1 MKLTKKAQLLFVATV
16 LPLLLAGC
24 TVQFNENKEP
34 IGWIY
39 NYLVVPTQWL
49 LNQIASVFNGNY
61 AIAIV
66 IVSVLVRVLLM
77 PTQFHQMKSML
88 VQQEKMAVL
97 KPYISEITA
106 RAEQATTPEEKLA
119 IQQEQMELYK
129 LNNVSLMGG
138 LGSGCLPIL
147 ITLPIWSG
155 LYNAILLSNEIS
167 SSDFMG
173 INLGAQFLP
182 IALATMVAYYVQ
194 SVVSQMGMDEETK
207 KQSRSMNY
215 ILPAMMFMM
224 TFQAPAGVGIY
235 FFISA
240 LIQILQSWI
249 QNTYIRPKIKAQ
261 IDEELNHDNIVLPQR
276 TTPRKTA
283 QKATQQETFAQRQN
297 KTGGRNAGKQ
307 NRR

>member
-1 MKLTKKAQLLFVATV
+1 MKA
-16 LPLLLAGC
+16 
-24 TVQFNENKEP
+24 
-34 IGWIY
+34 
-39 NYLVVPTQWL
+39 
-49 LNQIASVFNGNY
+49 
-61 AIAIV
+61 
-66 IVSVLVRVLLM
+66 
-77 PTQFHQMKSML
+77 ML

-97 KPYISEITA
+97 KPYIAEITA
-106 RAEQATTPEEKLA
+106 RAEQASTPQEKLA

-138 LGSGCLPIL
+138 IGSGCLPIL

-215 ILPAMMFMM
+215 ILPVMMFMM
-224 TFQAPAGVGIY
+224 TFQSPAGVGIY

-261 IDEELNHDNIVLPQR
+261 IDEELNHENIVLPQR